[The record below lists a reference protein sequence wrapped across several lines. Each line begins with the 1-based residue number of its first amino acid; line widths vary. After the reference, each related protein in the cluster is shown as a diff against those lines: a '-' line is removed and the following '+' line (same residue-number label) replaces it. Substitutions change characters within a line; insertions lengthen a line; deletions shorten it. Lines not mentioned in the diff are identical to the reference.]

1 MEGCKRSTQETEI
14 EVIRRKVV
22 LMRAGCAG
30 LKLTGCGGTK
40 MKAYQRL
47 TRRFGK

>member
-22 LMRAGCAG
+22 LMRAGVCWVEADRVWRHKDEG
-30 LKLTGCGGTK
+30 LSEAHQTI
-40 MKAYQRL
+40 R
-47 TRRFGK
+47 